1 MTIDIRTL
9 RIQEKIISALC
20 DIRLKRSDVAYLVN
34 ILSSAKDELSGY
46 CDNSF
51 PYEKKL
57 CSVVANMCEHLSE
70 EIYIFSYG
78 KGDDNFTTTG
88 LPSKINEE
96 LLQIFGKDLSDLE
109 KLIIRGSEEGAPVTE
124 EERQEWWKKQKE
136 REREEFYKMNGY
148 YEDEE

>member
-1 MTIDIRTL
+1 MKSDIWCEMTIDIRTL

-51 PYEKKL
+51 PYEM
-57 CSVVANMCEHLSE
+57 ANMCEHLSE

-88 LPSKINEE
+88 LPSKITDVENYDPTKY
-96 LLQIFGKDLSDLE
+96 FGKISPEQFID
-109 KLIIRGSEEGAPVTE
+109 KTT
-124 EERQEWWKKQKE
+124 KE
-136 REREEFYKMNGY
+136 HPALGFIY
-148 YEDEE
+148 